1 MIVDLRRRVAPVPAG
16 IRTLHMKASER
27 SRVVRMFFVVA
38 GTLSL
43 VLGII
48 GIFLPLLPTTPFLL
62 LASACYVRGS
72 ERMHRRLMEHPHLG
86 PYIRNFEQGKGMPR
100 RAKVIVILVL
110 WMSYAYTLYLV
121 PQLELKIGL
130 LVIALA
136 VTVWLVRMPEPPVET
151 R

>member
-1 MIVDLRRRVAPVPAG
+1 
-16 IRTLHMKASER
+16 MKASER
-27 SRVVRMFFVVA
+27 SHVVRMFFVGA

-43 VLGII
+43 VLGIL

-110 WMSYAYTLYLV
+110 WVSYAYTLYLV
-121 PQLELKIGL
+121 PQTELRIGL

-136 VTVWLVRMPEPPVET
+136 VTVWLVRMPEPPVDK

>member
-1 MIVDLRRRVAPVPAG
+1 MI
-16 IRTLHMKASER
+16 
-27 SRVVRMFFVVA
+27 FVGT

-43 VLGII
+43 ILGIL

-72 ERMHRRLMEHPHLG
+72 ERMHRRLTEHPHLG

-110 WMSYAYTLYLV
+110 WLSYAYTLYLV
-121 PQLELKIGL
+121 PQTELTIGL

>member
-1 MIVDLRRRVAPVPAG
+1 
-16 IRTLHMKASER
+16 MKASER
-27 SRVVRMFFVVA
+27 PRVVRMFFVGA

-43 VLGII
+43 ILGII

-72 ERMHRRLMEHPHLG
+72 ERMHRRLMEHRHLG

-100 RAKVIVILVL
+100 RAKIIVILVL

-121 PQLELKIGL
+121 PQMELKIGL
-130 LVIALA
+130 LLIALA